1 MARIVR
7 HSVGMT
13 RHNKAQKLRGAVTLV
28 RKESN
33 LAAAITKREVA
44 KHAEEMERLMAQ
56 TMSDRFLKRR

>member
-13 RHNKAQKLRGAVTLV
+13 RHNKAKKLRGAVTLV